1 MEVNSMEE
9 RPNKLREILDE
20 LDAKVPAIEAL
31 AVVSIEGLPIE
42 SKLPPNIDETR
53 VAAMTAAMLSLGERA
68 SLEVGK
74 GELERIFVESRG
86 GVIILMNTG
95 PNAVL
100 FVSARKGVKLG
111 LIFLDMQRAASQI
124 AELL

>member
-1 MEVNSMEE
+1 ME
-9 RPNKLREILDE
+9 E
-20 LDAKVPAIEAL
+20 LDANVPAIEAV

-42 SKLPPNIDETR
+42 SKLPANIDETR

-74 GELERIFVESRG
+74 GELERIFVESRDG
-86 GVIILMNTG
+86 FIILMDAG

-100 FVSARKGVKLG
+100 FVSAKKDVKLG
-111 LIFLDMQRAASQI
+111 LIFLDMKRAASQI
-124 AELL
+124 AENL

>member
-1 MEVNSMEE
+1 MEVIPMAE
-9 RPNKLREILDE
+9 RPNKVREILDE
-20 LDAKVPAIEAL
+20 LDSKVPAIEAL

-42 SKLPPNIDETR
+42 SKLPQEIDETR

-74 GELERIFVESRG
+74 GELSRIFVESRG
-86 GVIILMNTG
+86 GYIILMNTG

-100 FVSARKGVKLG
+100 FVTARKDVKLG
-111 LIFLDMQRAASQI
+111 LIFLDMSRAATEI
-124 AELL
+124 AEHL

>member
-1 MEVNSMEE
+1 MEE
-9 RPNKLREILDE
+9 RSNKLREILDD
-20 LDAKVPAIEAL
+20 LDATVPAIEAV

-68 SLEVGK
+68 SLEVGR
-74 GELERIFVESRG
+74 GELERIFVESKD
-86 GVIILMNTG
+86 GVIILMDAG

-100 FVSARKGVKLG
+100 FVSAKKNVKLG
-111 LIFLDMQRAASQI
+111 LIFLDMKRAASHI
-124 AELL
+124 AEFL